1 MKSICVWLW
10 KDSGNGYALRSVI
23 RRAERFF
30 NTYSDGEKEVYI
42 MKVSKKI
49 LALSLAACMTVPFFG
64 ACGSNSASDS
74 TDSTAAPEAEG
85 DFTGTMVIGGIG
97 PLTGGAAVYGN
108 AVKNGI
114 QLAVDEINAAG
125 GVNGIKLE
133 LNFQD
138 DEHNEEKAVNA
149 YNTLKD
155 KDMKL
160 LIGTVTSNP
169 CIAVAAE
176 SAKDNIF
183 QLTPSGSAVDCVAND
198 NAFRICFNDPNQG
211 TASAQYIAQNG
222 LATKVAAI
230 YDSSDVYS
238 TGIYE
243 KFAAEAANQNLEVAA
258 AEAFTADSKTDFS
271 VQIQKV
277 QESGAELLFLPIYY
291 QEAALILQQA
301 DKAGLN
307 VKYFGCDGLDGLID
321 QLGDDVAI
329 SEGVMLLTPFAADA
343 TDEKTVAFTTA
354 YKNAYNGEVPIQF
367 AADGYDAVYAV
378 KAAMEKAGITDASIS
393 ASDLCDALKTAMTE
407 ITVEGVTG
415 TITWTA
421 DGEPTKDPKAMQIV
435 ITENEDGTKTGSYA
449 AL

>member
-1 MKSICVWLW
+1 MK
-10 KDSGNGYALRSVI
+10 
-23 RRAERFF
+23 F
-30 NTYSDGEKEVYI
+30 
-42 MKVSKKI
+42 SKKI
-49 LALSLAACMTVPFFG
+49 LAFSLAACMTVPFLAG
-64 ACGSNSASDS
+64 CSSKDTTT
-74 TDSTAAPEAEG
+74 TDNSTADAASTADSG
-85 DFTGTMVIGGIG
+85 DFTGTLVIGGIG
-97 PLTGGAAVYGN
+97 PVTGGAAVYGN

-176 SAKDNIF
+176 TVKDNMF

-198 NAFRICFNDPNQG
+198 NAFRVCFNDPNQG

-222 LATKVAAI
+222 LASKVAVI

-243 KFAAEAANQNLEVAA
+243 KFAAEAANQNIDVVA
-258 AEAFTADSKTDFS
+258 AEAFTSDSKTDFS

-301 DKAGLN
+301 SKAGLA

-329 SEGVMLLTPFAADA
+329 AEGVMLLTPFAADA
-343 TDEKTVAFTTA
+343 QDEKTVAFTTA
-354 YKNAYNGEVPIQF
+354 YKNAYNNEVPIQF

-393 ASDLCDALKTAMTE
+393 ASDLCDALKVAMTE

-421 DGEPTKDPKAMQIV
+421 DGEPTKDPKAMEIV